1 MSILAC
7 NGRWRAKK
15 CFDCSK
21 NLMCSQNFP
30 LFTRLSCVNRFLRVQ
45 KFECIFRT
53 FKIVYV
59 RTFVRSKD
67 FKRTSCLQKCVCSSF
82 RAFTRHWFVQINFM
96 SSMRSEISK
105 PKFLCLQVSSFF
117 RSPDLTALKKIRS
130 SCTRLSWAQKVS
142 FFPRASKNDYVHNFG
157 RSPEVR
163 EFSIR
168 TWVQQKP

>member
-1 MSILAC
+1 MSILAF
-7 NGRWRAKK
+7 NGRWRVQK

-45 KFECIFRT
+45 KFGCLLRT
-53 FKIVYV
+53 FKIAYI

-67 FKRTSCLQKCVCSSF
+67 FTRTSCVEKCICSSF
-82 RAFTRHWFVQINFM
+82 RAFTRYFCVQINFR
-96 SSMRSEISK
+96 SCMRLELSK
-105 PKFLCLQVSSFF
+105 PKFGCLQVSSFV
-117 RSPDLTALKKIRS
+117 RSPDFTAFKNFRS
-130 SCTRLSWAQKVS
+130 SCTRLSCVQEVS
-142 FFPRASKNDYVHNFG
+142 YIPCASKNDNVHNFG

-168 TWVQQKP
+168 S